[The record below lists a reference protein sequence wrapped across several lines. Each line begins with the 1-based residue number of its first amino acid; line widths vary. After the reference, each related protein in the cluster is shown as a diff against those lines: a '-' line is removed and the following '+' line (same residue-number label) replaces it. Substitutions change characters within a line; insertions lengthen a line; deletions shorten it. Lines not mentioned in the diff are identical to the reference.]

1 MGREDINVG
10 RNALGKLDPANKNSV
25 FSDGGPVRTFGWQL
39 AKAVIA
45 ALVVVIY
52 SRGMGAYGR
61 GALSVLLLYLQL
73 TLMVSEMVAGG
84 ALANLLTKYPLRRIL
99 PTAWFIL
106 LLVLSVAYVIGWFI
120 WVIPNAGTYPICL
133 DHPKVITL
141 NLLFFQGLFL
151 GGLNIQYNL
160 YQAHGWVNQ
169 RNRLQV
175 SMEVLKLLGLLLCF
189 EAMYGF
195 IIPKNAAIELSVSR
209 HITER
214 LMDGQTLHYLHGFN
228 EMAILWIL
236 VYASGLVW
244 VYSLWQ
250 SRSLFIGGSIFK
262 VATMQSNHSSSQE
275 MGQSRPGSNN
285 GSFWSSIQPPK
296 EMFHSGVLSQLG
308 HIFLFLLYR
317 LPLWWMAAQYGN
329 SQAGLLAN
337 ALLIADTIWI
347 FGNSYGTILHSRM
360 LVSSGSFS
368 GDHNNGD
375 ASAPASQQRKFHK
388 LLSRYVVIS
397 ASGTLLAVLVA
408 MIVPNA
414 LYVFVFGETFS
425 GLKETLFLISPA
437 VIFLGIA
444 APIGHYLHAQNRFKE
459 LIVSYGCAV
468 LVLVVLW
475 FGVDWFT
482 WQTINGINRF
492 DMLKA
497 VQDTGILSPGLFL
510 RIISTFGKFMSVNLA
525 FFVLLFLNYRQ
536 VKHILRFRANVF
548 ILLRF
553 IRRYFAK

>member
-1 MGREDINVG
+1 MGDQDINIG
-10 RNALGKLDPANKNSV
+10 RNALWKLDPANKKSV

-39 AKAVIA
+39 IKAVIA

-61 GALSVLLLYLQL
+61 GVLSVLLLYLQL
-73 TLMVSEMVAGG
+73 TLMVSEVVAGG
-84 ALANLLTKYPLRRIL
+84 ALANLLTKYSVRRIL
-99 PTAWFIL
+99 PTAWVFL
-106 LLVLSVAYVIGWFI
+106 LLVLCIAYLIGWFV
-120 WVIPNAGTYPICL
+120 WVIPNAGDYPICL

-160 YQAHGWVNQ
+160 YQAQGWVNQ

-195 IIPKNAAIELSVSR
+195 IIPKNAAIQLSVSR
-209 HITER
+209 HIVER

-228 EMAILWIL
+228 EMAILWVL
-236 VYASGLVW
+236 VYASGAVW
-244 VYSLWQ
+244 LYSLWQ
-250 SRSLFIGGSIFK
+250 SRSLFKGG
-262 VATMQSNHSSSQE
+262 VMQSIQSGPQE
-275 MGQSRPGSNN
+275 MGQSHPGSNN
-285 GSFWSSIQPPK
+285 GSFWRSIQPPK

-308 HIFLFLLYR
+308 HILLFLLYR
-317 LPLWWMAAQYGN
+317 LPLWWMAAQFGN
-329 SQAGLLAN
+329 SEAGLLAN

-360 LVSSGSFS
+360 LVFSGSLS
-368 GDHNNGD
+368 GDRNSGD
-375 ASAPASQQRKFHK
+375 ESAPASQPGKFHK

-397 ASGTLLAVLVA
+397 ATGTLLAVLAA
-408 MIVPNA
+408 MLVPNA
-414 LYVFVFGETFS
+414 LYIFVFGETFS

-437 VIFLGIA
+437 VIFSGIS
-444 APIGHYLHAQNRFKE
+444 APIGHYLHAQNRFKG
-459 LIVSYGCAV
+459 LIVSYGSAV
-468 LVLVVLW
+468 VVLVVLW

-482 WQTINGINRF
+482 WQTINGIDRF
-492 DMLKA
+492 EMPKA
-497 VQDTGILSPGLFL
+497 VQDTGILSPGLYL
-510 RIISTFGKFMSVNLA
+510 RMVSFFGKFMSVNLA

-536 VKHILRFRANVF
+536 VKHILRLRANVF
-548 ILLRF
+548 IVLRF
-553 IRRYFAK
+553 LRRYFAK

>member
-1 MGREDINVG
+1 MGDENINIG

-73 TLMVSEMVAGG
+73 TLMVSEVVAGG
-84 ALANLLTKYPLRRIL
+84 ALANLLTKYSVRRIL
-99 PTAWFIL
+99 PTAWVFL
-106 LLVLSVAYVIGWFI
+106 LLVLCIAYLIGWFV
-120 WVIPNAGTYPICL
+120 WVIPNAGDYPICL

-160 YQAHGWVNQ
+160 YQAQGWVNQ

-195 IIPKNAAIELSVSR
+195 IIPKNAAIELSVSM
-209 HITER
+209 HIAER

-250 SRSLFIGGSIFK
+250 SRSLFKGG
-262 VATMQSNHSSSQE
+262 AMQSIQSSPQE
-275 MGQSRPGSNN
+275 MGQSRHGSNN

-296 EMFHSGVLSQLG
+296 EMFNIGFLSQLG
-308 HIFLFLLYR
+308 HILLFLLYR
-317 LPLWWMAAQYGN
+317 LPLWWMAAQFGN
-329 SQAGLLAN
+329 SEAGLLAN

-360 LVSSGSFS
+360 LVSSGSLS
-368 GDHNNGD
+368 GDRNNGD
-375 ASAPASQQRKFHK
+375 ESALASQQRKFQK
-388 LLSRYVVIS
+388 LLSRYVFIS
-397 ASGTLLAVLVA
+397 SSGTLLAVLAA
-408 MIVPNA
+408 MLVPNA
-414 LYVFVFGETFS
+414 LYIFVFGETFS
-425 GLKETLFLISPA
+425 GLKETLFMISPA
-437 VIFLGIA
+437 VIFLGIS
-444 APIGHYLHAQNRFKE
+444 APIGHYLHAQNRFKG
-459 LIVSYGCAV
+459 LIVSYGSAV
-468 LVLVVLW
+468 VVLVVLW
-475 FGVDWFT
+475 FGVDELISMTDFH
-482 WQTINGINRF
+482 
-492 DMLKA
+492 
-497 VQDTGILSPGLFL
+497 DTGAIPRGYFL
-510 RIISTFGKFMSVNLA
+510 GMVSFFGKFMAVNLA
-525 FFVLLFLNYRQ
+525 FLVLLFLNYRQ

-553 IRRYFAK
+553 VRRYFDK

>member
-1 MGREDINVG
+1 MGDEGLNIR
-10 RNALGKLDPANKNSV
+10 RNALGKIDPAKKKSV

-39 AKAVIA
+39 IKAVIA

-84 ALANLLTKYPLRRIL
+84 ALANLLTKYSVRRIL
-99 PTAWFIL
+99 PTAWAFL
-106 LLVLSVAYVIGWFI
+106 LLVLCIAYLIGWLV
-120 WVIPNAGTYPICL
+120 WVIPNAGDYPICL

-160 YQAHGWVNQ
+160 YQAQGWVNQ

-209 HITER
+209 HIAER

-250 SRSLFIGGSIFK
+250 SRSLFKGG
-262 VATMQSNHSSSQE
+262 VMQSIQSSPQE
-275 MGQSRPGSNN
+275 MGQSRPGLNN

-296 EMFHSGVLSQLG
+296 EMFNSGFLSQLG
-308 HIFLFLLYR
+308 HILLFLLYR

-368 GDHNNGD
+368 GDRNNGD
-375 ASAPASQQRKFHK
+375 VSAPASQQRKFNK

-397 ASGTLLAVLVA
+397 SSGTLLAVLLA

-437 VIFLGIA
+437 VIFLGIS
-444 APIGHYLHAQNRFKE
+444 APIGHYLHAQNRFKD
-459 LIVSYGCAV
+459 LIVSYGAAV
-468 LVLVVLW
+468 LVLIVFWV
-475 FGVDWFT
+475 GVDGLISTMDF
-482 WQTINGINRF
+482 
-492 DMLKA
+492 K
-497 VQDTGILSPGLFL
+497 DTGAIPRGAFS
-510 RIISTFGKFMSVNLA
+510 RMISIFGKFMSVNLA

-548 ILLRF
+548 VLLRF
-553 IRRYFAK
+553 LRRYLAK